1 MPNLLTAR
9 HLLARYTRYMA
20 LLWVGFLVIKCA
32 SMRAQHR
39 MQAAEPAAPD
49 KGTKLVLPHGVQA
62 ILEIVQDVAPELHAD
77 ALLAL
82 IESSDKLD
90 RPMKIKFA
98 REAAE
103 EALQASPPLRMSS
116 GVLLEG
122 HDSAE
127 GLEIRDHDRGL
138 DRLSLLSRSV
148 IDMAALDPTA
158 AWRLAPSMLLPEMPP
173 VGCGSALAYNPA
185 AYYAALQ
192 AVSESANTIP
202 GRSKSARVDLLAPA
216 VNQLQTHTQVTPTL
230 KLLSE
235 PGLSTHEREVLTDL
249 FLNSLARLTG
259 DRRGFTA
266 EMLHAGTTGA
276 AKLYQILEAA
286 DPGSGLALLK
296 GYRAYLVSN
305 YSAGGCAELWD
316 SLKVVGIGKGS
327 SLQARVQHARS
338 HRSLPD
344 SVDQFNVEFRDPL
357 TRAGL
362 GPIHFSEIDG
372 QDPGEKATIHEYQ
385 NGGLQLMKTAAERLR
400 FDPQDEYQSR
410 ATRMSDAWRA
420 EAMHYLE
427 SVDDW
432 QGNPS
437 NPLETAHVKNE
448 MYTAL
453 IDLAPQ
459 QQDLR
464 LLAIDR
470 DLSMIE
476 NCGLE
481 NENPSAWMELM
492 LELEQTIPYD
502 GPDHAKQVADPGFA
516 TKLIRSPNASVRL
529 IGLLSSM
536 NISPFSSGHLPK

>member
-9 HLLARYTRYMA
+9 HHWVRCVRFIVW
-20 LLWVGFLVIKCA
+20 LWVGSLVIECA
-32 SMRAQHR
+32 SMQAQHR
-39 MQAAEPAAPD
+39 MQSAEPAAPD
-49 KGTKLVLPHGVQA
+49 KRTNPVLPHEVQA
-62 ILEIVQDVAPELHAD
+62 ILDIVQDVAPELHSD

-82 IESSDKLD
+82 IESSEKLD

-103 EALQASPPLRMSS
+103 EALQASAPIRMSS

-127 GLEIRDHDRGL
+127 GLQIRDYDRGL

-148 IDMAALDPTA
+148 IEMGALDPVE
-158 AWRLAPSMLLPEMPP
+158 AWKLASSMLLPDMPP
-173 VGCGSALAYNPA
+173 VGCSSALAYNPA
-185 AYYAALQ
+185 AYYAALR
-192 AVSESANTIP
+192 AVSQSANTIP

-216 VNQLQTHTQVTPTL
+216 VSQLQTHTQVIPAL

-235 PGLSTHEREVLTDL
+235 PGLSAHERELLTGL
-249 FLNSLARLTG
+249 FLNALARLTG

-266 EMLHAGTTGA
+266 EMLHAGPTGA
-276 AKLYQILEAA
+276 AKLYQILESA

-327 SLQARVQHARS
+327 SLQARVQHARTD
-338 HRSLPD
+338 RSLPD
-344 SVDQFNVEFRDPL
+344 PVDQFNVEFRDSL

-362 GPIHFSEIDG
+362 GPIHFSEIGG

-385 NGGLQLMKTAAERLR
+385 NGGLQLMKNAAERLR
-400 FDPQDEYQSR
+400 FDKQDEYQSR

-437 NPLETAHVKNE
+437 NPLETTHVKNE
-448 MYTAL
+448 MYSAL
-453 IDLAPQ
+453 IDLAP

-481 NENPSAWMELM
+481 NANPSAWMELM
-492 LELEQTIPYD
+492 LELEHAIPYD
-502 GPDHAKQVADPGFA
+502 GPDHAKQVANAGFA
-516 TKLIRSPNASVRL
+516 TKLVRSPNASVRL

-536 NISPFSSGHLPK
+536 NINPFSSGHLPK